1 MDFPTLPNLSV
12 LPSGPQPPNPQ
23 ELLGRET
30 FIELLNIL
38 AGRYDVILID
48 TPSAQ
53 EASDALVICQRARGA
68 LIVGRKDRTKA
79 GEIAQLASVMA
90 TSHITLLGAS
100 LNEY

>member
-1 MDFPTLPNLSV
+1 M

-23 ELLGRET
+23 ELLGRDT
-30 FIELLNIL
+30 FAELLHIL
-38 AGRYDVILID
+38 AGRFDVILID

-68 LIVGRKDRTKA
+68 LIVSRTDKIKA
-79 GEIAQLASVMA
+79 TEITQLASVMA
-90 TSHITLLGAS
+90 NSHITLLGAS